1 MKTPVLD
8 WNTPAGLTITALCQA
23 CTIPATITVFGS
35 APLQMAVEKNL
46 LSQDVDVFSDVDL
59 SLVVEANH
67 LGVGQREVG
76 VQVCHEESF
85 HPYFHALGLPW
96 EEWVKPVRRA

>member
-1 MKTPVLD
+1 
-8 WNTPAGLTITALCQA
+8 
-23 CTIPATITVFGS
+23 
-35 APLQMAVEKNL
+35 MAVEKNL